1 MKSIY
6 FLLFI
11 LIFSNNFSQSYNEI
25 IDELL
30 EEVNLDSLVSYV
42 RVLSGEDSVYI
53 NDQMV
58 RIVTRRA
65 THPDKFLAADYIYNK
80 LNKFGLVVEFQD
92 FISDGRNVIAL
103 QEGSKYPEQYY
114 IICAHFDSVADY
126 CADDNASGTAAV
138 IESARILSTQ
148 KSDYSII
155 YALWDYEEI
164 GLTGSG
170 QFAANA
176 EANGMDIKGVINLDM
191 IGYDSNDDGLME
203 IHTRESFVP
212 TINEF
217 VEPIIAVNSIYN
229 IELNPVL
236 FNPGTL
242 ASDHTPFLG
251 RGYPAALLIEGYY
264 SGDFNQFYHSNNDRI
279 DKFNLGYFH
288 KMTKLAFASL
298 ANFVL
303 PENVTGSELEILASD
318 YILYQ
323 NYPNPFNPTTNIS
336 YSIPQTSYVTLTIYD
351 VLGKLIKTMISETQS
366 PGNYIVRFD
375 ASYLPSG
382 TYFYSI
388 TSDNFRQTRKML
400 VLK

>member
-1 MKSIY
+1 MKTIY

-11 LIFSNNFSQSYNEI
+11 LIFSNNFSQSYNVK

-42 RVLSGEDSVYI
+42 RELSGEDSVYI
-53 NDQMV
+53 NGEMV

-65 THPDKFLAADYIYNK
+65 DHPDKFLAADYIYNK
-80 LNKFGLVVEFQD
+80 LNKFALIVEFQD
-92 FISDGRNVIAL
+92 FLNDGRNVVAL

-148 KSDYSII
+148 NPDYSII
-155 YALWDYEEI
+155 YALWDYEEF
-164 GLTGSG
+164 GLHGSN
-170 QFAANA
+170 QFAVNA
-176 EANGMDIKGVINLDM
+176 ESNGMDIKGVINLDM

-203 IHTRESFVP
+203 IHTRESLVP
-212 TINEF
+212 TVYEF
-217 VEPIIAVNSIYN
+217 VEPIISVNSNYN
-229 IELNPVL
+229 IGLNPVL

-242 ASDHTPFLG
+242 ASDHAPFL
-251 RGYPAALLIEGYY
+251 RNGYPAALLIEGYY
-264 SGDFNQFYHSNNDRI
+264 SSDFNQFYHSNNDRI
-279 DKFNLGYFH
+279 EKFNLGYFY
-288 KMTKLAFASL
+288 KMTKLAFAAL

-303 PENVTGSELEILASD
+303 PENVTGNELEILVSD

-336 YSIPQTSYVTLTIYD
+336 YSISQTSYVTLTIYD
-351 VLGKLIKTMISETQS
+351 VLGKLIKTIISETQS
-366 PGNYIVRFD
+366 PGNYTFEFN
-375 ASYLPSG
+375 ASDLPSG
-382 TYFYSI
+382 TYFYSL